1 MKKFFEMSKK
11 VSQLMLLD
19 PFAGPEM
26 AVKKFQKY
34 KNVESHLFLVFQI
47 DAISF

>member
-34 KNVESHLFLVFQI
+34 KNVLESSLSR
-47 DAISF
+47 ISN